1 MEEEGIK
8 KEYVEIVEKMIQK
21 SINKGDFKQV
31 LGIAIECKRV
41 DLIKTVLNL
50 ENQKDLVNYIFDIAI
65 NYVLNYEFKH
75 ELITIVIQY
84 LNQKITKDIKDYTT
98 LAQSYFILNQHE
110 SFAKLIHNLV
120 LENKIPIAF

>member
-120 LENKIPIAF
+120 LENKIHIAF

>member
-21 SINKGDFKQV
+21 SINKGDFKQFW
-31 LGIAIECKRV
+31 GIAIECKRV

-98 LAQSYFILNQHE
+98 LAHSYFILNQHE
-110 SFAKLIHNLV
+110 TFAKLIHNLV